1 MKRND
6 LLVGQK
12 LSTRELIP
20 FWHKCGAALQFDTAA
35 WLFASRQRSESR
47 AKMRGAL
54 KSPRHQTRNPHP
66 EFSGFACI
74 GGIQRGF
81 LRI

>member
-1 MKRND
+1 
-6 LLVGQK
+6 
-12 LSTRELIP
+12 
-20 FWHKCGAALQFDTAA
+20 
-35 WLFASRQRSESR
+35 
-47 AKMRGAL
+47 MRGAL